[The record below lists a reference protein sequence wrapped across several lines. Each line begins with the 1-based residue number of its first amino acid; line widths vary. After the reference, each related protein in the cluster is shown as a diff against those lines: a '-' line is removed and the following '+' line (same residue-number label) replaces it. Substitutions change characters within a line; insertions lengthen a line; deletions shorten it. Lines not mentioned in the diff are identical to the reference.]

1 VVHAPGFVGSQRY
14 CPLVAIRNRLCPA
27 PGQEQILSQHCA
39 HARYVWN
46 LAVEQESWW
55 RPGRDTAPG
64 FASQAHQLAE
74 ARAAEPWLAAGS
86 SSIQQQAL
94 RDFSKA
100 MAAFFDMQ
108 NPARRPGYR
117 SAKRGQGFAIRD
129 TVVRRLSRRWGEVQV
144 PKCGWVR
151 FRWTR
156 PLPGKLGVAR
166 VSLDRAGRWHIS
178 FPGGQPP
185 VASAG
190 VGGRIGID
198 RGVRIALVTSDG
210 QHYRAPRISDR
221 QAARYLALQRKLA
234 RQRTGSA
241 RRRRTGRQMSVLTAR
256 VADRRKDWIE
266 KISTRLVTAN
276 DVIVLE
282 KLNIQGM
289 VRRPGPKP
297 DPDRPGSFL
306 PNGRRSKGG
315 LNRAILASGWGMLGH
330 RLKQKGDA
338 SGVTAVF
345 VDPRFTSQQCH
356 PCGHTE
362 AANRESQVF
371 RCQRCGHEDHADAN
385 AARNILARGLATLS
399 GEVPARA
406 PGHGAR
412 RLHQPL
418 VTSAAGTTPS
428 AA

>member
-1 VVHAPGFVGSQRY
+1 M
-14 CPLVAIRNRLCPA
+14 AIRNRLCPA

-55 RPGRDTAPG
+55 WPGRNTAPG

-151 FRWTR
+151 LRWTR
-156 PLPGKLGVAR
+156 PLPVKLGVAR

-190 VGGRIGID
+190 AGGRIGID

-210 QHYRAPRISDR
+210 QHYRAPQISDR
-221 QAARYLALQRKLA
+221 QAA
-234 RQRTGSA
+234 
-241 RRRRTGRQMSVLTAR
+241 
-256 VADRRKDWIE
+256 
-266 KISTRLVTAN
+266 
-276 DVIVLE
+276 
-282 KLNIQGM
+282 
-289 VRRPGPKP
+289 RPGPKP

-306 PNGRRSKGG
+306 PNGRRRKGG

-338 SGVTAVF
+338 SGVTVVF

-418 VTSAAGTTPS
+418 VTSAAGTTPN